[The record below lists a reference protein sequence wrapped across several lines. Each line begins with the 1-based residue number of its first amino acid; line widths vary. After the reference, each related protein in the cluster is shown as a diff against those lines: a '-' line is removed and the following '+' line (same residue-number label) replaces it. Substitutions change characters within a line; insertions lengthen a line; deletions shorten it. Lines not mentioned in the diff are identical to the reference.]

1 MGDLSGQKAVIIGG
15 SRGIGYATAEL
26 ALRAGAEIAIAAR
39 GEANLKQALAR
50 LEIIAERAVPHAT
63 LDVRERKAVA
73 DFLER
78 EAPFDHLILPGATVY
93 RASLEDFDA
102 EKARTSFD
110 GKVWSAFLAAYD
122 GRRHMRKGGTIVFY
136 SGMANRRPVPGYL
149 VGAMMDGALDAL
161 TRALAF
167 ELGREG
173 LRVNC
178 ISPGIIE
185 TSWAERLSRED
196 YARLFGGYAAK
207 VPIGR
212 HGQPED
218 CAKAALYL
226 MSNTFITG
234 QILAVDGGVE
244 SVP

>member
-1 MGDLSGQKAVIIGG
+1 MGELTGQKAVIVGG

-39 GEANLKQALAR
+39 GEADLERAVAR
-50 LEIIAERAVPHAT
+50 LEAIAGKGIPHAA
-63 LDVRERKAVA
+63 LDARDRTAVA
-73 DFLER
+73 GFLAR
-78 EAPFDHLILPGATVY
+78 EAPFDHLVLSGATVY
-93 RASLEDFDA
+93 RASLEEFDA
-102 EKARTSFD
+102 EKARLSFD

-122 GRRHMRKGGTIVFY
+122 GRHHMRKGGTVIFY

-149 VGAMMDGALDAL
+149 LGAMIDGALDSL
-161 TRALAF
+161 TRALAY
-167 ELGREG
+167 ELGAAG

-185 TSWAERLSRED
+185 TSWAGRLSRADHET
-196 YARLFGGYAAK
+196 LFGGYGSR
-207 VPIGR
+207 VPAGR

-226 MSNTFITG
+226 MGNTFITG
-234 QILAVDGGVE
+234 EVLAVDGGVE
-244 SVP
+244 AVP